1 MEHLIRPP
9 LMLCGPGFKP
19 EIDFYLCFYHRLRA
33 WGQGFSDQSRH
44 IQLCYFYFFLL
55 ISALVVKLLS
65 QPTFISFLTFSSTS
79 AATDFFSSLT
89 GSFDILHQRMTFFYS
104 FVHADA
110 RVIGALG
117 GFIAPVNASL
127 GLCGIR
133 TYALVLTSF
142 LRHVQAFCGILFE
155 GLSGRTACGVSLL
168 ASN

>member
-1 MEHLIRPP
+1 MKHLIRPP

-19 EIDFYLCFYHRLRA
+19 ESDFYLCFYHRLRA
-33 WGQGFSDQSRH
+33 WAQGFSDQSRH

-55 ISALVVKLLS
+55 ISALS
-65 QPTFISFLTFSSTS
+65 YPTFISSLTSSSTS
-79 AATDFFSSLT
+79 AETDFFSSLT

-104 FVHADA
+104 FVHADL

-133 TYALVLTSF
+133 TYVLVLTSF
-142 LRHVQAFCGILFE
+142 LRDVQAFCGIL
-155 GLSGRTACGVSLL
+155 LKD
-168 ASN
+168 